1 MVTRC
6 KILWINKKVPQVE
19 EAVNAWLADN
29 PNIEVKAVSMQ
40 PNWAFAIFYE
50 EK

>member
-1 MVTRC
+1 MKC
-6 KILWINKKVPQVE
+6 KILWVNKKVNEVE
-19 EAVNAWLADN
+19 DAINAWLAEHPKID
-29 PNIEVKAVSMQ
+29 IKAVSMQ